1 MAFIARRRVLICTL
15 RYKHPPFSSFP
26 FAAFVYILG
35 TFFANLRVR
44 LSGRARFFPMS
55 HPSPD
60 AGRDA
65 ATPVIRLQ
73 SVQKSFALPSGEVF
87 DAVHSLSLEI
97 QQGDVFGLIGKS
109 GAGKSTLLR
118 LINLLERPDS
128 GQVLVGGRDLTTLSR
143 RELRDTRQ
151 NIGMIFQQFNLL
163 QNATVFDNV
172 AFPLKIHG
180 RHSKAEIDARVRECL
195 ALVGLAE
202 KIDTY
207 PAQLSG
213 GQKQRVAI
221 ARALAP
227 RPQVL
232 LCDEPTSALDSETTR
247 SLLETLRDINQKIGV
262 TIVIV
267 THELSVVEVLCRN
280 VAILEKGRLVE
291 QFAVDDAPKAERK
304 TALGR
309 EIDELVR
316 RRERDAREA
325 LAAGNPRSAP
335 DLNAKEPAYV

>member
-1 MAFIARRRVLICTL
+1 MT
-15 RYKHPPFSSFP
+15 
-26 FAAFVYILG
+26 
-35 TFFANLRVR
+35 
-44 LSGRARFFPMS
+44 
-55 HPSPD
+55 SPQ
-60 AGRDA
+60 APIKVSA
-65 ATPVIRLQ
+65 PAEPLIRLAG
-73 SVQKSFALPSGEVF
+73 VQKSFALPNGEVF
-87 DAVHSLSLEI
+87 DAVQSLSLDI
-97 QQGDVFGLIGKS
+97 HQGEVFGLIGKS

-118 LINLLERPDS
+118 LINLLERPDA
-128 GQVLVGGRDLTTLSR
+128 GQVLVGGRDLTSLSR

-151 NIGMIFQQFNLL
+151 NIGMIFQQFNLI

-180 RHSKAEIDARVRECL
+180 RHSKADIDNRVRECL
-195 ALVGLAE
+195 ALVGLSQ
-202 KIDTY
+202 KIDSY

-247 SLLETLRDINQKIGV
+247 DLLQTLRDINQQIGV

-267 THELSVVEVLCRN
+267 THELSVVEVLCQK
-280 VAILEKGRLVE
+280 VAVLENGRLIE
-291 QFAVDDAPKAERK
+291 QFAVDAPAEARQ

-309 EIDELVR
+309 EIDALVR
-316 RRERDAREA
+316 RREREARESRPLQSSDIA
-325 LAAGNPRSAP
+325 QLKAAAPQATFSATSTGTP
-335 DLNAKEPAYV
+335 SPSQAFTLGVAHV

>member
-1 MAFIARRRVLICTL
+1 MT
-15 RYKHPPFSSFP
+15 SSFP
-26 FAAFVYILG
+26 AEAQP
-35 TFFANLRVR
+35 R
-44 LSGRARFFPMS
+44 
-55 HPSPD
+55 SPL
-60 AGRDA
+60 
-65 ATPVIRLQ
+65 IRLE
-73 SVQKSFALPSGEVF
+73 SVQKSFTLPGGEVF
-87 DAVHSLSLEI
+87 DAVRSLSLDIHE
-97 QQGDVFGLIGKS
+97 GDVFGLIGKS

-118 LINLLERPDS
+118 LINLLERPDA
-128 GQVLVGGRDLTTLSR
+128 GKVLVGGRDLTTLSR

-151 NIGMIFQQFNLL
+151 NIGMIFQQFNLI

-180 RHSKAEIDARVRECL
+180 RHSRAEIEARVRECL
-195 ALVGLAE
+195 ALVGLGE
-202 KIDTY
+202 KIHSH

-247 SLLETLRDINQKIGV
+247 ALLETLRDINLKLGV

-267 THELSVVEVLCRN
+267 THELSVVEVLCRQ
-280 VAILEKGRLVE
+280 VAILEQGRLVE
-291 QFAVDDAPKAERK
+291 QFEVDSPAAERA

-309 EIDELVR
+309 EIDALVR

-325 LAAGNPRSAP
+325 LAAQAASSHRRRPA
-335 DLNAKEPAYV
+335 DTQEPAHV

>member
-1 MAFIARRRVLICTL
+1 MTTPL
-15 RYKHPPFSSFP
+15 
-26 FAAFVYILG
+26 
-35 TFFANLRVR
+35 N
-44 LSGRARFFPMS
+44 
-55 HPSPD
+55 
-60 AGRDA
+60 DA
-65 ATPVIRLQ
+65 APRPPVIRLEG
-73 SVQKSFALPSGEVF
+73 VRKSFALPNGEVF
-87 DAVHSLSLEI
+87 DAVHALTLDIPEGEI
-97 QQGDVFGLIGKS
+97 FGLIGKS

-118 LINLLERPDS
+118 LINLLERPDA
-128 GQVLVGGRDLTTLSR
+128 GKVFVGGRDLTTLTR

-163 QNATVFDNV
+163 QNATVFGNV

-180 RHSKAEIDARVRECL
+180 RHSRAEIDERVRECL
-195 ALVGLAE
+195 ELVGLAE
-202 KIDTY
+202 KIDAY

-267 THELSVVEVLCRN
+267 THELSVVEVLCRR
-280 VAILEKGRLVE
+280 VAILEKGKLIE
-291 QFAVDDAPKAERK
+291 QFAVDEAPGAERA

-309 EIDELVR
+309 EIDALVR
-316 RRERDAREA
+316 RRERDARDAREA
-325 LAAGNPRSAP
+325 REARHDAPAQASTGHFPSAP
-335 DLNAKEPAYV
+335 QGLAYA

>member
-1 MAFIARRRVLICTL
+1 MSPSPTDAARR
-15 RYKHPPFSSFP
+15 P
-26 FAAFVYILG
+26 
-35 TFFANLRVR
+35 
-44 LSGRARFFPMS
+44 
-55 HPSPD
+55 
-60 AGRDA
+60 
-65 ATPVIRLQ
+65 PVIRLDA
-73 SVQKSFALPSGEVF
+73 VQKSFALPNGDVF
-87 DAVHSLSLEI
+87 DAVRALSLDIPEGEI
-97 QQGDVFGLIGKS
+97 FGLIGKS

-118 LINLLERPDS
+118 LINLLERPDA
-128 GQVLVGGRDLTTLSR
+128 GRVIVGGRDLTTLSR

-163 QNATVFDNV
+163 QNASVFDNV

-180 RHSKAEIDARVRECL
+180 RHSRAEIDARVRECL
-195 ALVGLAE
+195 ALVGLSE

-247 SLLETLRDINQKIGV
+247 ALLETLRDINAKIGV

-267 THELSVVEVLCRN
+267 THELSVVEVLCRR
-280 VAILEKGRLVE
+280 VAILERGQLVE
-291 QFAVDDAPKAERK
+291 QFAVDEAPQAERL

-309 EIDELVR
+309 EIDALVR

-325 LAAGNPRSAP
+325 ANTPLSSPLSSPVPRGTAH
-335 DLNAKEPAYV
+335 A

>member
-1 MAFIARRRVLICTL
+1 M
-15 RYKHPPFSSFP
+15 
-26 FAAFVYILG
+26 
-35 TFFANLRVR
+35 
-44 LSGRARFFPMS
+44 
-55 HPSPD
+55 
-60 AGRDA
+60 
-65 ATPVIRLQ
+65 IRLEA
-73 SVQKSFALPSGEVF
+73 VQKSFALPSGEVF
-87 DAVHSLSLEI
+87 DAVRALSLDIPEGEI
-97 QQGDVFGLIGKS
+97 VGLIGKS

-118 LINLLERPDS
+118 LINLLERPDA
-128 GQVLVGGRDLTTLSR
+128 GRVIVGGRDLTTLTR

-180 RHSKAEIDARVRECL
+180 RHSRAEIDARVRECL
-195 ALVGLAE
+195 ALVGLSE
-202 KIDTY
+202 KINTY

-247 SLLETLRDINQKIGV
+247 SLLETLRDINAKIGV

-267 THELSVVEVLCRN
+267 THELSVVEVLCRR
-280 VAILEKGRLVE
+280 VAILELGRLVE
-291 QFAVDDAPKAERK
+291 QFAVEEAPDAQRL

-309 EIDELVR
+309 EIDALVR

-325 LAAGNPRSAP
+325 ANAALSTAAAPRGIAH
-335 DLNAKEPAYV
+335 A